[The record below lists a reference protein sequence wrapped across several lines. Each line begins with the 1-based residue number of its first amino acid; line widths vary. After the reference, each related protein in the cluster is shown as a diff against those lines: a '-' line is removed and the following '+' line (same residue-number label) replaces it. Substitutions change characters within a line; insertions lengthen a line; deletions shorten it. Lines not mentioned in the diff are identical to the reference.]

1 MKKNFNVRNIDYL
14 LNEEINFDKDIL
26 NLYYRII
33 NLKNDKKESE
43 LTYIYFI
50 REYKIFRELENGL
63 KYTKNIKIGHAKNP
77 LQRLSEMQTGNSNL
91 LHIDVC
97 IKSTVEAEKII
108 HNFFCENNIR
118 GEWFFESPFLKE
130 FTDIIYI
137 KDCDYSYQKLK
148 R

>member
-1 MKKNFNVRNIDYL
+1 MIQKFDVKSVYDLFNKGIDY
-14 LNEEINFDKDIL
+14 NEDII

-33 NLKNDKKESE
+33 NLRNNKIESE

-50 REYKIFRELENGL
+50 KEYKIIREIENGL

-77 LQRLSEMQTGNSNL
+77 IRRVAEIQTGCPNL

-108 HNFFCENNIR
+108 HNFFCDEHIR
-118 GEWFFESPFLKE
+118 GEWFKESESLKE
-130 FTDIIYI
+130 FTDIIYA
-137 KDCDYSYQKLK
+137 KDFDYSYQKLK